1 MEKWKRILL
10 PLLAVFLL
18 GGCGKTT
25 VEMTTIAI
33 QKDGSIVHTMIE
45 DFGEESVDALQSM
58 MTEKVAA
65 YYDDGGSDSE
75 DRIAVDSVEAEDG
88 AVKVVMTYPD
98 AASFDGFMNMDVVAV
113 DPALRA
119 PFFYGTVEDAYMQG
133 YDLEV
138 SLQGVED
145 EGALNGKSDL
155 LALGEN
161 KIIIYDNE
169 MNLGAPVQIS
179 APEEPLY
186 ISDNVT
192 VAGKKT
198 VEVSET
204 DDLAYILLNR

>member
-1 MEKWKRILL
+1 MKKWKKILL

-25 VEMTTIAI
+25 VEVTTIAI

-45 DFGEESVDALQSM
+45 DFGEESVDMLQSM
-58 MTEKVAA
+58 MTEKVAVYGSA
-65 YYDDGGSDSE
+65 SGAGDG
-75 DRIAVDSVEAEDG
+75 ITVDEVEAEEG
-88 AVKVVMTYPD
+88 VVKVVMTYPD
-98 AASFDGFMNMDVVAV
+98 AEAFDGFMNMDVVAV

-138 SLQGVED
+138 TLQGVED
-145 EGALNGKSDL
+145 EQTLQGKSDL

-179 APEEPLY
+179 TQEEPLY

-192 VAGKKT
+192 VAGKKA

-204 DDLAYILLNR
+204 DEVAYILLNR

>member
-1 MEKWKRILL
+1 MKKWKKLLL
-10 PLLAVFLL
+10 PLFAVFLL
-18 GGCGKTT
+18 VGCGKTT
-25 VEMTTIAI
+25 VEVTTIAI

-45 DFGEESVDALQSM
+45 DFGEESVDTLQSM
-58 MTEKVAA
+58 MAEKVTA
-65 YYDDGGSDSE
+65 YGSISGAEGG
-75 DRIAVDSVEAEDG
+75 IMVDAVEAEEG
-88 AVKVVMTYPD
+88 TVKVVMTYPD
-98 AASFDGFMNMDVVAV
+98 AEAFDGFMNMDVVAV

-133 YDLEV
+133 FDLEI
-138 SLQGVED
+138 SLQSVEGEGV
-145 EGALNGKSDL
+145 LSGKSDI

-192 VAGKKT
+192 VAGKKA

-204 DDLAYILLNR
+204 DELAYILLN